1 MELTELKDIWS
12 QFDNK
17 INENTRLNKEIL
29 KNFIISNTEKKI
41 DWIKIKAIFNLILPI
56 PIIIFIALP
65 RINFSTEIDFLIGLT
80 MFLSVFVMTYY
91 WAIKYY
97 LILNKID
104 FSLPITSIK
113 KGLMRLEKFKL
124 KITKIGFLLMPV
136 ALIGVFL
143 SADIPFFDKNMI
155 VVYIL
160 IISVMISSIY
170 ITFKHG
176 VFNRFRKINHE
187 IDKIMELES

>member
-1 MELTELKDIWS
+1 MELTELQNIWS

-41 DWIKIKAIFNLILPI
+41 DWIKIKAIFNLILPV

-65 RINFSTEIDFLIGLT
+65 RIIFSTEIDFLIGLT
-80 MFLSVFVMTYY
+80 MFLSVFVLTYY
-91 WAIKYY
+91 WAIKYF

-113 KGLMRLEKFKL
+113 KGLMKLEKFKL

>member
-1 MELTELKDIWS
+1 MELTELQNIWS

-17 INENTRLNKEIL
+17 INENTRLNKQIL

-41 DWIKIKAIFNLILPI
+41 DWIKIKAIFNIILPI

-80 MFLSVFVMTYY
+80 MFLSVFVLTYY

-143 SADIPFFDKNMI
+143 SADIPFFNKNMI

-176 VFNRFRKINHE
+176 VFNRFRKINQE

>member
-1 MELTELKDIWS
+1 MELTELQNIWS
-12 QFDNK
+12 QYDNK
-17 INENTRLNKEIL
+17 INENTRLNKELL
-29 KNFIISNTEKKI
+29 KNFIITNTEKKI

-65 RINFSTEIDFLIGLT
+65 RIKFSIEIDFLIGLT
-80 MFLSVFVMTYY
+80 MFLSVFVLTYY

-97 LILNKID
+97 LILSKID

-143 SADIPFFDKNMI
+143 SADISFFDKNMI

>member
-1 MELTELKDIWS
+1 MELTELQNIWS

-41 DWIKIKAIFNLILPI
+41 DWIKIKAIINLILPI

-80 MFLSVFVMTYY
+80 MFLSVFVLTYY
-91 WAIKYY
+91 WAFKYY

-124 KITKIGFLLMPV
+124 KITKIGFLLMPI

-155 VVYIL
+155 IVYIL

>member
-1 MELTELKDIWS
+1 MELTELQNIWS
-12 QFDNK
+12 QYDNK

-65 RINFSTEIDFLIGLT
+65 RINFSTELDFLIGLT
-80 MFLSVFVMTYY
+80 MFISVFVLTYY

-187 IDKIMELES
+187 IDKVMELES